1 MRSCVRAPPS
11 LSLSRGEMSRRHGA
25 VCWMLLQPLLGV
37 WERINPVHHRS
48 FPPGVSSVP
57 SEARSVDLW
66 SLLIKPTHSPR
77 SGGTTTNRTHSTQK
91 LIRADPT
98 TTLSRCSPKKNKN
111 KPGFVRKAVRK
122 AAETKDEGGKALR
135 AQGSPRLKPPRQRPP
150 AQPCPRKGRG
160 RGALTASGGH
170 GQRLLHPQQVPHA
183 GGGQAAAPRPRP
195 DPKIRAV
202 PAYRSTAEPSR
213 AEPSRAGGRGS
224 GPAQHSTARPG
235 TQRGGEG
242 RGEAPGRPPLP
253 QSHGNSPRSRPP
265 LPFHSPPLLSLP
277 RKGAPPWAPRTEAAV
292 RHN

>member
-213 AEPSRAGGRGS
+213 AEPGGG
-224 GPAQHSTARPG
+224 GPARHSTARPG
-235 TQRGGEG
+235 PAPSGAGRGGE
-242 RGEAPGRPPLP
+242 RPPAAHPFPRATATPL
-253 QSHGNSPRSRPP
+253 GAALLSPSIP
-265 LPFHSPPLLSLP
+265 LPSFPCPAREPPRGLH
-277 RKGAPPWAPRTEAAV
+277 APRL
-292 RHN
+292 R